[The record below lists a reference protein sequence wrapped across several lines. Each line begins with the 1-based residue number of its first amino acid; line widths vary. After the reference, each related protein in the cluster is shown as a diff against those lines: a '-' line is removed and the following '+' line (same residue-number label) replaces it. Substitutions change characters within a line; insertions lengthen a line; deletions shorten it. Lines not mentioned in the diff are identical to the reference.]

1 LCAVLCAHVG
11 HEEEEKKLRAEV
23 KKSHTKAEQVKKDV
37 KWKKHKGKE
46 IYDLICVWMWILHTI
61 FRLDVGSLCT
71 RKKEAFLGV
80 LREREKFITE
90 WVWAK
95 HRTAFWLVSIFYFH
109 FSGYSSKSKS
119 SSSIF
124 SSSLIIFLL
133 SFCVLIHEEIRGA
146 RRGLKK
152 NNIK

>member
-1 LCAVLCAHVG
+1 M
-11 HEEEEKKLRAEV
+11 
-23 KKSHTKAEQVKKDV
+23 
-37 KWKKHKGKE
+37 
-46 IYDLICVWMWILHTI
+46 CVNVNFTHNFFL
-61 FRLDVGSLCT
+61 FSSSSRRRSLCT
-71 RKKEAFLGV
+71 RKKKYFLV
-80 LREREKFITE
+80 CCREREKFITE

-152 NNIK
+152 KYIKYLRDDFWGERERRKKYHKIIIFFLSLQYNLSFSIIRQTHNTTRP